1 MFFDAICE
9 FTLNYST
16 MKNLFTIFLLV
27 CSTAL
32 VHAQS
37 KYIKGKLTHFD
48 APLANAE
55 IRVLD
60 SETLV
65 KSKTDGSYA
74 ISAEIGDVISYSYPS
89 LETVEIIVEDV
100 TTILNV
106 QLIQK
111 VEELDEVVVKGSNR
125 KSQEEL
131 ALEYPTNLNLIKTA
145 WGILNKDTSGG
156 TIRFLTK
163 EQITD
168 VSLCIIDLLRNE
180 MPGVRVFGDCIQG
193 GGVTIRG
200 VMSLT
205 QSNTAIY
212 DVDGQI
218 FQDPPLWISPSAMER
233 VAVLSSLSSTAQYG
247 TAGSG
252 GVVVINTKVGTA
264 GIGSSKLKDLARL
277 RNNKYQNDAIN
288 EVSIN
293 KNLPTYL
300 EELFAS
306 SNVDAAKE
314 TYLKNK
320 SAYSSSPHYFLD
332 AYDYFM
338 SNKEPEFANQI
349 IEDQMYLF
357 EDHPVYS
364 KALGYHLDAHGEL
377 EKAKDLYEQVFI
389 LRPSYAQSYRDL
401 AESYREVGNYKKSAS
416 MYARHNYLLE
426 EGFLN
431 SDSVGILP
439 IIERESENLLALEG
453 DKIMDGGKT
462 TRRLAKYT
470 EFDGTRLLF
479 EWNDSEAEFELQF
492 VNPEK
497 HFHTWKHTMAANSE
511 RIKDEK
517 QKGYSCQEF
526 LVDGSLPGT
535 WRVNMN
541 YKGNKKLEPSYLKV
555 TTYYNYGK
563 PSQQKRMNV
572 YRLGLKNVN
581 YQLFDLVNS
590 SSSSSN

>member
-1 MFFDAICE
+1 
-9 FTLNYST
+9 
-16 MKNLFTIFLLV
+16 MKNLVTFFLLI
-27 CSTAL
+27 CSLT
-32 VHAQS
+32 VVQAQS
-37 KYIKGKLTHFD
+37 KYIKGKLTHFNT
-48 APLANAE
+48 PLANAE
-55 IRVLD
+55 IRILD

-65 KSKTDGSYA
+65 KTKTDGSYS

-106 QLIQK
+106 QMTQK
-111 VEELDEVVVKGSNR
+111 IEELDEVVVKGSNR

-131 ALEYPTNLNLIKTA
+131 ALEYPTNPNLIRTA
-145 WGILNKDTSGG
+145 WGILNKETSGG
-156 TIRFLTK
+156 TIRFLPK

-168 VSLCIIDLLRNE
+168 VSLCILDLLRNE

-218 FQDPPLWISPSAMER
+218 FQDTPLWILPAAIER

-247 TAGSG
+247 TAGGG
-252 GVVVINTKVGTA
+252 GVVVINTKVGTV
-264 GIGSSKLKDLARL
+264 GIGSSKLKDQARL
-277 RNNKYQNDAIN
+277 RNNKYQNDALN
-288 EVSIN
+288 EASIN

-300 EELFAS
+300 EELYAS
-306 SNVDAAKE
+306 SSIEIAKE
-314 TYLKNK
+314 IYLKNR
-320 SAYSSSPHYFLD
+320 ALYRNAPHYFLD
-332 AYDYFM
+332 AYNYFM
-338 SNKEPEFANQI
+338 SNRETEYANQI
-349 IEDQMYLF
+349 IENQMYLF

-364 KALGYHLDAHGEL
+364 KALGYHLDAHGEH

-416 MYARHNYLLE
+416 MYARHNYLLN
-426 EGFLN
+426 EGFLS

-439 IIERESENLLALEG
+439 VIERESENLLALEG
-453 DKIMDGGKT
+453 DKVIDGGKI

-497 HFHTWKHTMAANSE
+497 HFHTWKHTMLANSE

-517 QKGYSCQEF
+517 EKGYSCQEF
-526 LVDGSLPGT
+526 LVDGSLPGI

-555 TTYYNYGK
+555 TRYYNYGK
-563 PSQQKRMNV
+563 PSQQKRVSV

-590 SSSSSN
+590 SSTSSN